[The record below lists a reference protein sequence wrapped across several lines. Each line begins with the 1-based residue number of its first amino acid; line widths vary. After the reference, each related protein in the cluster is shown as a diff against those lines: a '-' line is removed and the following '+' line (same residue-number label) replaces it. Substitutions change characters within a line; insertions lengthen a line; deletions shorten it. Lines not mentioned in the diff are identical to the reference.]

1 MPECRNCGAPP
12 AWGCSIIMRT
22 PHKRLLIDLCEECYK
37 KLMDGEAPSYKLYDY
52 LWERDQDLYFSAL
65 KMLN

>member
-1 MPECRNCGAPP
+1 MSECRNCGAPSNWNC
-12 AWGCSIIMRT
+12 AFMMRT

-52 LWERDQDLYFSAL
+52 LWERDQDLYFSAI

>member
-1 MPECRNCGAPP
+1 MSECRNCGAPSD
-12 AWGCSIIMRT
+12 WGCSIIMRT

-52 LWERDQDLYFSAL
+52 LWERDQDLYFSAI